1 MRKSLAKV
9 IEVDREKCI
18 NCHAC
23 ITACPVKYCNDGSD
37 DFVNINPDMCIA
49 CGHCIDACTH
59 DARIS
64 LDDFDLFMN
73 ALRSG
78 ERIVAI
84 VAPAVAANFPGKYLN
99 LNGWLKKIGVQGIFD
114 VSFGA
119 ELTIKSYLEHI
130 KGNKPKTVISQP
142 CPAIV
147 SYIEIYRPELLK
159 HLAPAD
165 SPMLHMIKMIKRFY
179 PEYRNHKVVVLS
191 PCLAKKRE
199 FEETGLG
206 DYNVTYVSIDRYLN
220 EQKIRLGDY
229 PAVDY
234 DNPPA
239 ERAVLF
245 STPGG
250 LLKTALREVPDL
262 ADSTRKIEGV
272 PTIYHYLKKLPDN
285 IARGTAPLL
294 VDCLNCEMGCNG
306 GPGTLNQKKSP
317 DEIEALIEQRNR
329 EMQARH
335 KKKGLFAGMRAK
347 KALARTIDKYWDKGL
362 YSRTYLN
369 LADNNIIRK
378 PNAKELKDVYK
389 LMRKESEADIY
400 NCSAC
405 GYGECE
411 RMAIAIFNKLNRF
424 ENCHYYKEELI
435 KDEHRE
441 IEQLKDSIEQ
451 RYEEEIGIARNVST
465 ALTQMQ
471 ETNSSIAG
479 MSSSLMEVFQTQEEE
494 FRQLLKQVRES
505 YETTEKFDPIANA
518 IGDISDK
525 TNLLALNA
533 SIEAARAGDVGRGF
547 AVVAS
552 EVKTLAETSKREAAK
567 IKPYSEEIKAV
578 FQTIL
583 EKTETASN
591 NFANTADLVMQVSR
605 STEEMSQA
613 TAEINIEAQRL
624 VKNDFA

>member
-9 IEVDREKCI
+9 IEVDRDKCV

-23 ITACPVKYCNDGSD
+23 ITACPVKYCNDGSA

-49 CGHCIDACTH
+49 CGHCLAACTH
-59 DARIS
+59 DARIG
-64 LDDFDLFMN
+64 LDDLDLFMKDLQ
-73 ALRSG
+73 AG
-78 ERIVAI
+78 VPIVAI
-84 VAPAVAANFPGKYLN
+84 VAPAVASNFPGKYLN
-99 LNGWLKKIGVQGIFD
+99 LNGWLKRIGVKGIFD

-119 ELTIKSYLEHI
+119 ELTVKSYLEYI
-130 KGNKPKTVISQP
+130 KSNKPKTVISQP

-147 SYIEIYRPELLK
+147 SYIQIYKPELLQ

-165 SPMLHMIKMIKRFY
+165 SPMLHTIKMIKRFY
-179 PEYRNHKVVVLS
+179 PEYRTHRVAVIS

-199 FEETGLG
+199 FDDTGLG
-206 DYNVTYVSIDRYLN
+206 DYNVTYSSLAGYFSG
-220 EQKIRLGDY
+220 QKINLGDY
-229 PAVDY
+229 PASDY

-250 LLKTALREVPDL
+250 LLKTAVREVPEL
-262 ADSTRKIEGV
+262 GDSTRKIEGV
-272 PTIYHYLKKLPDN
+272 PTIYHYLRKLPDT
-285 IARGTAPLL
+285 IAKGTAPLL

-306 GPGTLNQKKSP
+306 GPGTLNQKKSA

-335 KKKGLFAGMRAK
+335 RKKGLFAKFRSQ
-347 KALARTIDKYWDKGL
+347 KALRKTIDKYWDGAL
-362 YSRTYLN
+362 YARTYLN
-369 LADNNIIRK
+369 LADNFLIKK
-378 PNAKELKDVYK
+378 PNPKELKDVYK
-389 LMRKESEADIY
+389 LMRKDSDQDIF

-411 RMAIAIFNKLNRF
+411 RMAVAIFNNLNKF

-435 KDEHRE
+435 VEEHKE

-451 RYEEEIGIARNVST
+451 RYEEEIGIARNVSS
-465 ALTQMQ
+465 ALTHME
-471 ETNSSIAG
+471 ETNSSIAA
-479 MSSSLMEVFQTQEEE
+479 MSNTLLDVFRAQEEE
-494 FRQLLKQVRES
+494 FRQLLKGVRDS

-552 EVKTLAETSKREAAK
+552 EVKNLAETSKREAAK
-567 IKPYSEEIKAV
+567 IKPYSQEIKMV
-578 FQTIL
+578 FETIR
-583 EKTETASN
+583 EKTETASR
-591 NFANTADLVMQVSR
+591 NFANTADLVMQVTK
-605 STEEMSQA
+605 STEEMSVM
-613 TAEINIEAQRL
+613 TSEINLEAQKL
-624 VKNDFA
+624 VKNG

>member
-9 IEVDREKCI
+9 IEVDKDKCI

-49 CGHCIDACTH
+49 CGHCIEACTH
-59 DARIS
+59 EARVS
-64 LDDFDLFMN
+64 LDDFDAFMKD
-73 ALRSG
+73 LRAG
-78 ERIVAI
+78 VKIVAI
-84 VAPAVAANFPGKYLN
+84 VAPAVASNFPGTYLN
-99 LNGWLKKIGVQGIFD
+99 LNGWLKSIGVKGIFD

-130 KGNKPKTVISQP
+130 KSAKPKTVISQP

-159 HLAPAD
+159 YLAPAD

-179 PEYRNHKVVVLS
+179 PEYQNHKVVVLS

-199 FEETGLG
+199 FVETGLG
-206 DYNVTYVSIDRYLN
+206 DYNVTYTSIDAYLKSH
-220 EQKIRLGDY
+220 KIRLSDY
-229 PAVDY
+229 PASDY

-250 LLKTALREVPDL
+250 LLKTAMREVPGL

-272 PTIYHYLKKLPDN
+272 PTIYHYLKKLPDT
-285 IARGTAPLL
+285 IAKGTAPLL

-335 KKKGLFAGMRAK
+335 RKKGWFAKRRTE
-347 KALARTIDKYWDKGL
+347 KALTKTIAKYWDKDL
-362 YSRTYLN
+362 YSRTYQN
-369 LADNNIIRK
+369 LSDNNITRK
-378 PNAKELKDVYK
+378 PNEKELKDVYK
-389 LMRKESEADIY
+389 LMRKESDADIY

-411 RMAIAIFNKLNRF
+411 RMATAIFNKLNRF
-424 ENCHYYKEELI
+424 ENCHYYKEQLI
-435 KDEHRE
+435 IDEHKE

-465 ALTQMQ
+465 ALTQMK

-479 MSSSLMEVFQTQEEE
+479 MSNSLMEVVRAQEEE
-494 FRQLLKQVRES
+494 FRQLLKQVQDS

-533 SIEAARAGDVGRGF
+533 SIEAARAGDVGKGF

-552 EVKTLAETSKREAAK
+552 EVKNLAETSKMEAAK
-567 IKPYSEEIKAV
+567 IKPYSQEIKMV
-578 FQTIL
+578 FQSIL
-583 EKTETASN
+583 EKTETASY
-591 NFANTADLVMQVSR
+591 NFANTADLVMQVTR

-613 TAEINIEAQRL
+613 TTEINREAQKL
-624 VKNDFA
+624 IKND